1 MRVLIINPPAWN
13 TVVEHPDEHGEEF
26 LEADSFGEFP
36 PLGALYVLSHLDA
49 HTEGHELF
57 FKDCVAEGI
66 RYDGLRAYFEEIRPD
81 VVGVTSF
88 TVSLV
93 DVCMTAALVKEVNP
107 DAHVCLGGH
116 HPIAYPNEATE
127 LPEFDSIVV
136 GEGEEVFTELV
147 NCLEC
152 GEDFTHIKGVYT
164 TDSIKPF
171 AENPVRDKRFLARVS
186 VPAAY
191 VEDIDALPVV
201 DRKWIRDY
209 RYRNIL
215 GITNNLATILS
226 SRGCPYRCTFCD
238 VPIKSYR
245 ERSAALVV
253 DEIEQCLEM
262 GYTEFR
268 FYDDLFN
275 INERKVLDLT
285 DELERRNLSITWDF
299 RGRVNGVT
307 YESLVRAKKTGLR
320 MIAFGVET
328 GSDAGLKHLR
338 KGTNTAKIEQ
348 AFKWC
353 RELGILTVADYII
366 GQPFEK
372 TKEDVRANIDFLMKL
387 DPDYAQ
393 VSILTLYP
401 NTEIYDQAVAQGIVE
416 AGRWQEFARRPVK
429 NYVVDHWD
437 EFLTLAELT
446 ELQKEAYHK
455 FYFRFKY
462 ILRSVLKTRSIY
474 EFVSKASGALKLAKA
489 NKRAA

>member
-1 MRVLIINPPAWN
+1 
-13 TVVEHPDEHGEEF
+13 
-26 LEADSFGEFP
+26 
-36 PLGALYVLSHLDA
+36 
-49 HTEGHELF
+49 
-57 FKDCVAEGI
+57 
-66 RYDGLRAYFEEIRPD
+66 
-81 VVGVTSF
+81 
-88 TVSLV
+88 
-93 DVCMTAALVKEVNP
+93 
-107 DAHVCLGGH
+107 
-116 HPIAYPNEATE
+116 
-127 LPEFDSIVV
+127 
-136 GEGEEVFTELV
+136 
-147 NCLEC
+147 
-152 GEDFTHIKGVYT
+152 
-164 TDSIKPF
+164 
-171 AENPVRDKRFLARVS
+171 
-186 VPAAY
+186 
-191 VEDIDALPVV
+191 V

-285 DELERRNLSITWDF
+285 DELEKRNLDITWDF

-416 AGRWQEFARRPVK
+416 AGRWQEFARHPVK

-462 ILRSVLKTRSIY
+462 IMRRVLKTRSIY